1 MAVKI
6 RLAQRGKKKTRTY
19 RVVVADARS
28 PRDGK
33 FIEDLGFYNPHD
45 NPSTV
50 DIDVEKAVSWLD
62 KGAQPSDRVQK
73 LLEISGAWAQWR
85 STKGEVV
92 SIPKAPEPK
101 IKSSSKANIKKTEA
115 AAEAEDQEAQHE
127 GDCGDA
133 RVRKDRSCYFPLPST
148 RRAVC
153 VTSDVAGNARAACS
167 SERHDNDHPR
177 SFGFSHHHRV

>member
-45 NPSTV
+45 DPSTV

-115 AAEAEDQEAQHE
+115 AAEVEVEVEVVSDTSE
-127 GDCGDA
+127 G
-133 RVRKDRSCYFPLPST
+133 
-148 RRAVC
+148 
-153 VTSDVAGNARAACS
+153 
-167 SERHDNDHPR
+167 SEEE
-177 SFGFSHHHRV
+177 

>member
-50 DIDVEKAVSWLD
+50 EINVEKAVSWLD
-62 KGAQPSDRVQK
+62 KGAQPSERAKK

-92 SIPKAPEPK
+92 SIPNAPEPK
-101 IKSSSKANIKKTEA
+101 IKSSSKANNKKNEASEQAETEA
-115 AAEAEDQEAQHE
+115 SDSAEGTQDE
-127 GDCGDA
+127 
-133 RVRKDRSCYFPLPST
+133 
-148 RRAVC
+148 
-153 VTSDVAGNARAACS
+153 
-167 SERHDNDHPR
+167 
-177 SFGFSHHHRV
+177 

>member
-33 FIEDLGFYNPHD
+33 FIEDIGFYNPHD

-50 DIDVEKAVSWLD
+50 DINVEKAVSWLD
-62 KGAQPSDRVQK
+62 KGAQPSERAQK

-85 STKGEVV
+85 SAKGEVV
-92 SIPKAPEPK
+92 SIPNAPEAK
-101 IKSSSKANIKKTEA
+101 IKSSSKANNKKIE
-115 AAEAEDQEAQHE
+115 AEASVEDEKSENQE
-127 GDCGDA
+127 G
-133 RVRKDRSCYFPLPST
+133 
-148 RRAVC
+148 
-153 VTSDVAGNARAACS
+153 
-167 SERHDNDHPR
+167 SEEE
-177 SFGFSHHHRV
+177 

>member
-50 DIDVEKAVSWLD
+50 DINVEKAVSWLD
-62 KGAQPSDRVQK
+62 KGAQPSERAQK

-92 SIPKAPEPK
+92 SIPSAPEPK
-101 IKSSSKANIKKTEA
+101 IKSSSKANNKKNE
-115 AAEAEDQEAQHE
+115 AEAEVEAE
-127 GDCGDA
+127 A
-133 RVRKDRSCYFPLPST
+133 ES
-148 RRAVC
+148 
-153 VTSDVAGNARAACS
+153 SDS
-167 SERHDNDHPR
+167 SKGSEEE
-177 SFGFSHHHRV
+177 

>member
-50 DIDVEKAVSWLD
+50 EINVEKAVSWLD
-62 KGAQPSDRVQK
+62 KGAQPSERAKK

-92 SIPKAPEPK
+92 SIPNAPEPK
-101 IKSSSKANIKKTEA
+101 IKSSSKANNKKNEASEQAETEA
-115 AAEAEDQEAQHE
+115 
-127 GDCGDA
+127 
-133 RVRKDRSCYFPLPST
+133 
-148 RRAVC
+148 
-153 VTSDVAGNARAACS
+153 SDSAGG
-167 SERHDNDHPR
+167 SEEE
-177 SFGFSHHHRV
+177 

>member
-101 IKSSSKANIKKTEA
+101 ITSSSKANIKKTEA
-115 AAEAEDQEAQHE
+115 AAEAEVEEVSDTSE
-127 GDCGDA
+127 G
-133 RVRKDRSCYFPLPST
+133 
-148 RRAVC
+148 
-153 VTSDVAGNARAACS
+153 
-167 SERHDNDHPR
+167 SEEE
-177 SFGFSHHHRV
+177 

>member
-101 IKSSSKANIKKTEA
+101 VKSSSKANIKKNEA
-115 AAEAEDQEAQHE
+115 TAEAEVEEVSDTSE
-127 GDCGDA
+127 G
-133 RVRKDRSCYFPLPST
+133 
-148 RRAVC
+148 
-153 VTSDVAGNARAACS
+153 
-167 SERHDNDHPR
+167 SEEE
-177 SFGFSHHHRV
+177 

>member
-19 RVVVADARS
+19 RVVVAYARS

-115 AAEAEDQEAQHE
+115 AAEAEVEEVSDTSE
-127 GDCGDA
+127 G
-133 RVRKDRSCYFPLPST
+133 
-148 RRAVC
+148 
-153 VTSDVAGNARAACS
+153 
-167 SERHDNDHPR
+167 SEEE
-177 SFGFSHHHRV
+177 